1 MREEIAR
8 LMRLQQLDQELREHE
23 QTLSSLTGRI
33 NELRDQTAGSQ
44 AEYDQ
49 LKAEDQQALLARKEL
64 ERALAEGEEQI
75 RSKRMRLSLIKN
87 DRELQALGHEVE
99 IQKEHN
105 QQVES
110 ELLAR
115 MEAGE
120 QRTARLNDLR
130 ERIEKQQ
137 AELKQNEKD
146 VADQVET
153 LRSDLVKRRM
163 ERDKLAEEISP
174 ALRQRYEMIFKRRG
188 GLAVVLAKSGTCQG
202 CRMRI
207 PPQLYNELQ
216 KNLTI
221 HYCPNCQRILAF
233 EG

>member
-1 MREEIAR
+1 
-8 LMRLQQLDQELREHE
+8 MRLQQLDQELREHE

-120 QRTARLNDLR
+120 QRAVRLNELR